1 MSSPLKWVKIPW
13 DSWRGHIM
21 GGGPVGYMG
30 HEKTSHCWEAR
41 NGNEQSAPMAQE
53 KATEPVF
60 DAKVENKT
68 GVAK

>member
-1 MSSPLKWVKIPW
+1 
-13 DSWRGHIM
+13 M